1 VRLLAGAIAV
11 LLVLAAAACGGSKP
25 KSTTST
31 SSSARSIDVQFQEQ
45 NFSGE
50 AGTATLTAEGS
61 KTRVVILMASSAA
74 NPQPAHIHKGTCD
87 SLGAIAYPLPNIAQ
101 GKSTTVVPV
110 SLDTLLKGK
119 YAINVHR
126 SAKKLNVY
134 VACGN
139 ITENAAPVETITTG
153 EEGSG

>member
-1 VRLLAGAIAV
+1 MRLTGALAL
-11 LLVLAAAACGGSKP
+11 LLVLVAAACGESKP

-31 SSSARSIDVQFQEQ
+31 SSSARSIDVQLQEQ

-50 AGTATLTAEGS
+50 TGTVTFSAEGS
-61 KTRVVILMASSAA
+61 KTRVVVDMPTFAA
-74 NPQPAHIHKGTCD
+74 NPQPAHVHKGTCD
-87 SLGAIAYPLPNIAQ
+87 ELGAIAYALPNIVQ
-101 GKSTTVVPV
+101 GKSSTVVPV
-110 SLDTLLKGK
+110 SLDELVKGT
-119 YAINVHR
+119 YAVNVHR
-126 SAKKLNVY
+126 SAKKLGEY